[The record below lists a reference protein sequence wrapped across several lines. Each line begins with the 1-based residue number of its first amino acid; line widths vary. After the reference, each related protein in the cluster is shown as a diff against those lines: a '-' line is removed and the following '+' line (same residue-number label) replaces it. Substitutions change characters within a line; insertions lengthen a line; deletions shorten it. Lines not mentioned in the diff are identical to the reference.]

1 MNGGNP
7 LVVSPTH
14 QKIAD
19 VNDEALIDNWHV
31 RPIAAATKDLKSAGG
46 VLALEDG
53 ECTIVRVGTGAQLP
67 RLGRPVL
74 RGVIVDAHVGD
85 VPFAALDKKVLVKI
99 QRKREDAHEPHR

>member
-7 LVVSPTH
+7 LVVGATH

-19 VNDEALIDNWHV
+19 IDDETLIDNWHA
-31 RPIAAATKDLKSAGG
+31 RPIATAAKNLKSARG

-53 ECTIVRVGTGAQLP
+53 ECTIVRVGAGAQLP
-67 RLGRPVL
+67 RFGRSVL

-85 VPFAALDKKVLVKI
+85 VPVAALNEKVLVKI
-99 QRKREDAHEPHR
+99 ERKREDAHEPH